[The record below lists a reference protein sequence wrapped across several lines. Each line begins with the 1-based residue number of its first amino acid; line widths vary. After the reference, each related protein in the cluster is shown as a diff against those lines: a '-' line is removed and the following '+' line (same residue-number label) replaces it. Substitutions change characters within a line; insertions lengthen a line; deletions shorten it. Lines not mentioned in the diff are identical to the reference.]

1 MYVSNLTGLTDL
13 DCSEN
18 QLTALDLNGL
28 TALENL
34 DCSEN
39 RMSSLDISEFLN
51 LDSVKCGKQTADGV
65 TSRTLTL
72 TLTAAQKDGGVFN
85 ASSKYNVDVNLNVVG
100 Q

>member
-1 MYVSNLTGLTDL
+1 MNLTLLMD
-13 DCSEN
+13 
-18 QLTALDLNGL
+18 
-28 TALENL
+28 L

-39 RMSSLDISEFLN
+39 RMSSLDISKFLN

-65 TSRTLTL
+65 KSRTLTL
-72 TLTAAQKDGGVFN
+72 TLTAAQKAGGVFN

>member
-1 MYVSNLTGLTDL
+1 MNLTLLMD
-13 DCSEN
+13 
-18 QLTALDLNGL
+18 
-28 TALENL
+28 L

-39 RMSSLDISEFLN
+39 RMSSLDISKFLY
-51 LDSVKCGKQTADGV
+51 LYSVKCGKQTADGV

-72 TLTAAQKDGGVFN
+72 TLTAAQKAGGVFN